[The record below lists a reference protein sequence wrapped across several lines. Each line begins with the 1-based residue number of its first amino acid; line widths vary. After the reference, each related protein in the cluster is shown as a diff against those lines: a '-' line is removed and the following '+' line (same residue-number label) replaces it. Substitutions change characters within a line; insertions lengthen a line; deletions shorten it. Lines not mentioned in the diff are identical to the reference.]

1 MKKTYQKPEAEIIE
15 FLTETIA
22 NGQGNTGTVTP
33 SYGYGEMDSDMEL

>member
-15 FLTETIA
+15 LLTETIA

-33 SYGYGEMDSDMEL
+33 SYGYGDVDDGMEL